1 VDSRKQN
8 KKKKRH
14 ASPAGI
20 KKDRTKSKNTAVA
33 GVERR
38 RMQRFESQVL
48 AKSNRVRAKRPKEKK
63 GREQCRMP
71 GYPERLAKV
80 TLM

>member
-1 VDSRKQN
+1 LDSRKQN
-8 KKKKRH
+8 KGKKRH
-14 ASPAGI
+14 ANPAVSRKI
-20 KKDRTKSKNTAVA
+20 EKTNTAVA

-48 AKSNRVRAKRPKEKK
+48 AKSNRVGAKRPKEK
-63 GREQCRMP
+63 GPQP
-71 GYPERLAKV
+71 GYPELLAKV